1 MSWIFGKDV
10 VANAVGT
17 QRKNMNEQW
26 GYLNALRS
34 QYERQEQTFN
44 SAYASMGL
52 QVNQGRIPQDV
63 WREMDSQTKALM
75 RAPNLTLLED
85 LLPLSKSLSI
95 GKIVQEY
102 RQASDAGNVVTSVSG
117 EVPVLLDKTQY
128 SYDGNPVPVHA
139 VGYGRE
145 WRELEGMR
153 SEGFDALIDDNAN
166 AARALMDRMAS
177 YIYTGDDQVNVK
189 GFSATGVKNNSNT
202 KLRDLGAG
210 GANVDLTDVNATG
223 QDIYNEFKA
232 GRDVLRIN
240 NNVRGEI
247 TFYVSRAILSN
258 MERPWDTANASNVTI
273 LDWVRRLEG
282 VADVKEDASLT
293 GNEYLAIAVDP
304 MYIRPLTGMATGT
317 YAVPRQMFNS
327 KHNFIIANAVGLE
340 IRADYDGRSGVLYA
354 RVA

>member
-1 MSWIFGKDV
+1 MSWLFGKKFA
-10 VANAVGT
+10 ANAVGT

-26 GYLNALRS
+26 GYLNALRA
-34 QYERQEQTFN
+34 QHANAEAQFAPMYRG
-44 SAYASMGL
+44 MGL
-52 QVNQGRIPQDV
+52 TANAGRVPDDV
-63 WREMDSQTKALM
+63 WREMDAQTKELM

-117 EVPVLLDKTQY
+117 EVPILLDKTQY
-128 SYDGNPVPVHA
+128 TYDGNPVPVHA
-139 VGYGRE
+139 VGYSRE

-166 AARALMDRMAS
+166 SARALLDRMAG

-189 GFSATGVKNNSNT
+189 GYSATGVKNNANT
-202 KLRDLGAG
+202 KLRDLTSI
-210 GANVDLTDVNATG
+210 DLTSSATTG
-223 QDIYNEFKA
+223 ESIYNEFKG
-232 GRDVLRIN
+232 GRDVLRIE
-240 NNVRGEI
+240 NNVRAEVTI
-247 TFYVSRAILSN
+247 YVSRSILSN
-258 MERPWDTANASNVTI
+258 MERPWDTANSSNVTI
-273 LDWVRRLEG
+273 LEWVRRLEG
-282 VADVKEDASLT
+282 VAAVKEDASLT
-293 GNEYLAIAVDP
+293 GNEYLIVAVDP

-317 YAVPRQMFNS
+317 YAVPRTMFNQ

-340 IRADYDGRSGVLYA
+340 IRADYNGRSGVLYA